1 MASQIDFD
9 RNAEQLPIE
18 LASVVGT
25 AAGLHMLSA
34 SSQVTSRSWVGR
46 RRRTASPTS
55 KSNGDISARG
65 GCNAPVRAESAW
77 PRPCKLS
84 CSQPKL
90 QDAGRTLTMHRQV
103 VVPLRSVHFA
113 ARAGCYRSK
122 HRYAMHCNVCA
133 TRPRELPSSVKFII
147 VHIAML
153 SGSYACLVLSEM
165 RQGRR

>member
-46 RRRTASPTS
+46 PTCRQQRRPS

-65 GCNAPVRAESAW
+65 GYCTRNSY
-77 PRPCKLS
+77 PC
-84 CSQPKL
+84 
-90 QDAGRTLTMHRQV
+90 
-103 VVPLRSVHFA
+103 
-113 ARAGCYRSK
+113 
-122 HRYAMHCNVCA
+122 
-133 TRPRELPSSVKFII
+133 
-147 VHIAML
+147 
-153 SGSYACLVLSEM
+153 
-165 RQGRR
+165 